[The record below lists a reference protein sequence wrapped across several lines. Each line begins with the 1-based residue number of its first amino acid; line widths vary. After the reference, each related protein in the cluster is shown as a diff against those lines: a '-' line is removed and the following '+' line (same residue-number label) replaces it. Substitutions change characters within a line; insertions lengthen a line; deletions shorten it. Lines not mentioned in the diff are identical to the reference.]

1 MYEKPKKRFGQ
12 NFLETSWVK
21 KVINAIDPDQSDY
34 FIEIGAGR
42 GALTLPGLIGLEAWT
57 QLEHLDVFRL
67 YCVLE
72 SLEIDHALAHHLKTI
87 VPNNVQIIKDDVLT
101 LDLAKTISPKRQE
114 EPTKGNVRWRV
125 AGNLP
130 YGISSP
136 VLGLLVDLHRKTGL
150 ISDATVM
157 LQKEVADRLL
167 AKPGSRNYG
176 VLGIL
181 MSLHAD
187 TKELLILPS
196 GAFRPSPRVT
206 SSLVRLSFRIPLISL
221 ANEKLFERMVRTM
234 FTQRRKNI
242 ANALHSFAT
251 STSLSA
257 AEALTKAGLDP
268 RRRPETLNL
277 EELASLA
284 NIFENITSPKN

>member
-12 NFLETSWVK
+12 NFLETTWVE
-21 KVINAIDPDQSDY
+21 KVVNAITPDQSDY

-42 GALTLPGLIGLEAWT
+42 GALTLPLAQRT
-57 QLEHLDVFRL
+57 TR
-67 YCVLE
+67 VLAI
-72 SLEIDHALAHHLKTI
+72 EIDHTLAHHLKTI

-125 AGNLP
+125 AGKLP

-187 TKELLILPS
+187 TKELLILPP

>member
-1 MYEKPKKRFGQ
+1 MYVKQKKRFGQ
-12 NFLETSWVK
+12 NFLETTWVK
-21 KVINAIDPDQSDY
+21 KVINAITPEPSDY

-42 GALTLPGLIGLEAWT
+42 GALTLPLAQRST
-57 QLEHLDVFRL
+57 R
-67 YCVLE
+67 VLAI
-72 SLEIDHALAHHLKTI
+72 EIDHDLVHHLKTI
-87 VPNNVQIIKDDVLT
+87 VPNNVQIIDGDVLT
-101 LDLAKTISPKRQE
+101 LDLEKTITPKRQE
-114 EPTKGNVRWRV
+114 EPTQGTVRWRV

-136 VLGLLVDLHRKTGL
+136 VLGLLVEFHRKTEL
-150 ISDATVM
+150 ISDATLM

-181 MSLHAD
+181 IQLHAD
-187 TKELLILPS
+187 IKELLTLPS

-206 SSLVRLSFRIPLISL
+206 SSLVRLSFRSPLISL
-221 ANEKLFERMVRTM
+221 VNEKLFERMVRTM

-242 ANALHSFAT
+242 ANALHPFAA
-251 STSLSA
+251 STSLSS

-284 NIFENITSPKN
+284 DIFENMTSPKNKTY

>member
-12 NFLETSWVK
+12 NFLETTWVE
-21 KVINAIDPDQSDY
+21 KVVNAITPDQSDY

-42 GALTLPGLIGLEAWT
+42 GALTLPLAQRT
-57 QLEHLDVFRL
+57 TR
-67 YCVLE
+67 VLAI
-72 SLEIDHALAHHLKTI
+72 EIDHALAHHLKTI

-187 TKELLILPS
+187 TKELLTLPS

>member
-12 NFLETSWVK
+12 NFLETTWVE
-21 KVINAIDPDQSDY
+21 KVVNAITPDQSDY

-42 GALTLPGLIGLEAWT
+42 GALTLPLAQRT
-57 QLEHLDVFRL
+57 TR
-67 YCVLE
+67 VLAI
-72 SLEIDHALAHHLKTI
+72 EIDHALAHHLKTI

>member
-12 NFLETSWVK
+12 NFLETTWVE
-21 KVINAIDPDQSDY
+21 KVVNAITPDQSDY

-42 GALTLPGLIGLEAWT
+42 GALTLPLAQRT
-57 QLEHLDVFRL
+57 TR
-67 YCVLE
+67 VLAI
-72 SLEIDHALAHHLKTI
+72 EIDHALAHHLKTI

-101 LDLAKTISPKRQE
+101 LDLAKTISSKRQE
-114 EPTKGNVRWRV
+114 ESTKWDVRWRV